1 MALVRLCMIGG
12 TKTGKSFSRHISD
25 GLSVVLVRAEPH
37 KGYVTERVRS
47 SAA

>member
-1 MALVRLCMIGG
+1 MALVSLCIIDSI
-12 TKTGKSFSRHISD
+12 KTGKSFSGHMLVK
-25 GLSVVLVRAEPH
+25 LSVVFVRAEPD

>member
-1 MALVRLCMIGG
+1 MVRVLALPSGGSRLELVG
-12 TKTGKSFSRHISD
+12 SD
-25 GLSVVLVRAEPH
+25 RLSVVLVRVEPH